1 MPKSILK
8 QKNIQFK
15 KLSYQG
21 YSLKKSELTE
31 EQLAKLKKDL
41 TVAPAVVPGYGAD
54 EVETFELYREN
65 DTKIYVPKHY
75 GVKKLGKPEKNTLFK
90 GAKIKCK
97 FAGSLREYQKEILEA
112 YDDHK
117 EKYGGGI
124 ISVGAGRGKTV
135 MAIAKIADI
144 GLKTLILVHNTV
156 LLNQW
161 RERLEQYLPDARLG
175 IIQGKKIAVK
185 DKDVVIAMIQ
195 SLSNP
200 KKDDEYP
207 KEMFEDFGTLVID
220 ECHHMGA
227 KMFCR
232 CLMKTMFKYCLGLSA
247 TPNRKDGLTKVFKYF
262 IGDICYNDTAI
273 QKTPEE
279 KELDHIPDAEVKV
292 YTFVNDDPEYC
303 EVLLNWKKKPNI
315 TLMESN
321 IANYEPRTDFIIS
334 LLPDLI
340 KEGRKILILTSRRNH
355 IADILMKIEE
365 KQIASCGPYVG
376 GMKESE
382 LEHTKQQKILV
393 ATYAMAEEGFDCQTL
408 DTLIMA
414 TPKKELE
421 QCAGRIL
428 RKKKNDRVLIP
439 LIIDIKDDFSNF
451 ARWFTQ
457 RNKHYKEKNYR
468 LSFIKIDGCNKD
480 FTHLNIKKIPWFEN
494 TDNSDSKN
502 GDSKHG
508 DSNKDKL
515 SNDQSKITDY
525 NMNNKEQNNEPK
537 QTVSTAE
544 IKAHADYNTIK
555 TYKQSFNVG
564 LKEAY
569 KLYLDDVESGFV

>member
-1 MPKSILK
+1 MPKSVLK
-8 QKNIQFK
+8 QKNIIFK

-21 YSLKKSELTE
+21 YSLKKSELTV
-31 EQLAKLKKDL
+31 EQITKLKKDL
-41 TVAPAVVPGYGAD
+41 TVAPLVIPGYGAED
-54 EVETFELYREN
+54 VEQFELYREN
-65 DTKIYVPKHY
+65 ETKIYIPKHY
-75 GVKKLGKPEKNTLFK
+75 GIKKIGKPNKNILFK
-90 GAKIKCK
+90 GEKIKCK
-97 FAGSLREYQKEILEA
+97 FAGSLREYQKEILAA

-175 IIQGKKIAVK
+175 IIQGKKISVK
-185 DKDVVIAMIQ
+185 EKDVVIAMIQ

-200 KKDDEYP
+200 KKDVEYP
-207 KEMFEDFGTLVID
+207 KEIFEGFGTLVID

-232 CLMKTMFKYCLGLSA
+232 CLMKTMFKNCLGLSA
-247 TPNRKDGLTKVFKYF
+247 TPDRKDGLTKVFKYF

-273 QKTPEE
+273 QKTLEE
-279 KELDHIPDAEVKV
+279 KELDHIPDAEVKI
-292 YTFVNDDPEYC
+292 YTFMNDDQEYC

-321 IANYEPRTDFIIS
+321 IANYELRTDFIIS

-365 KQIASCGPYVG
+365 KQIGSCGPYVG

-382 LEHTKQQKILV
+382 LEHTKQQRILV
-393 ATYAMAEEGFDCQTL
+393 ATYAMAEEGFDCQAL

-421 QCAGRIL
+421 QCVGRIL
-428 RKKKNDRVLIP
+428 RKKKNDRLFIP

-451 ARWFTQ
+451 SRWFNQ
-457 RNKHYKEKNYR
+457 RIKHYNEKNYK
-468 LSFIKIDGCNKD
+468 ITHINIDGKNKE
-480 FTHLNIKKIPWFEN
+480 FKQLSIKNIAWF
-494 TDNSDSKN
+494 DNKTNDSK
-502 GDSKHG
+502 
-508 DSNKDKL
+508 DKIQVKTK
-515 SNDQSKITDY
+515 SYKNHNKITD
-525 NMNNKEQNNEPK
+525 E
-537 QTVSTAE
+537 E
-544 IKAHADYNTIK
+544 IKSHMDYETIK
-555 TYKQSFNVG
+555 TYVQSFNVD
-564 LKEAY
+564 LQEAY
-569 KLYLDDVESGFV
+569 KIYLDDVASGFV